1 MLNMLF
7 HDDNTGFHMFVVQ
20 VRWRAL
26 EVVEAVQHSGIT
38 PPFKAVQVLVVLTTD
53 PNRWDAHAESCSH
66 KLVMWQVLF
75 ECGRQ

>member
-1 MLNMLF
+1 MLIMLSG
-7 HDDNTGFHMFVVQ
+7 HGSTGLHMLAVQ

-53 PNRWDAHAESCSH
+53 PNR
-66 KLVMWQVLF
+66 
-75 ECGRQ
+75 

>member
-1 MLNMLF
+1 MCCCGVM
-7 HDDNTGFHMFVVQ
+7 Q

-53 PNRWDAHAESCSH
+53 PNRWGTPAESYSSTL
-66 KLVMWQVLF
+66 LV
-75 ECGRQ
+75 